1 MERPWA
7 QREGIISERASVGM
21 REGMYR
27 CVRGVVN
34 AFAEGVIVGKTSL
47 RYDVQNSLWCDFWEM
62 RD

>member
-7 QREGIISERASVGM
+7 QREGIISEGFGGD
-21 REGMYR
+21 EGGHVEV
-27 CVRGVVN
+27 CAGRGQ
-34 AFAEGVIVGKTSL
+34 FAEGVIVGKPSL